1 MADPIILKKSGIPN
15 QAPQVTDLEFGE
27 IAINYADGKIYY
39 KNTNNQIAYVETA
52 EAIVGDVSS
61 AVAISNVLYVAKNGS
76 DASGTGTLA
85 EPYLTL
91 RKACEVAVF
100 GTTIYLMS
108 GDYTEINPIS
118 VPAGVTIV
126 GSNLRSTTVRPLYK
140 TQDILHVRNR
150 FFVTGITFRDHLA
163 PAAAVAFPPLPAG
176 LTLTQAIAADP
187 GRVIITSPYVQNCSS
202 ITFSATVE
210 GVPTAAGAGMRIDG
224 NLVGGLKSMVVDA
237 YTQYN
242 QSAARYTYSA
252 GSFVVGNV
260 YKIETLG
267 TTDFTLIGA
276 ASNTIG
282 LQFIATGV
290 GTGTGTASTTLG
302 GMGVHITNGGYAQL
316 VSLFTIC
323 TSTAI
328 LCELGG
334 QCSVTNSNCSFGD
347 YGLVAK
353 GVLPTPVDTGT
364 TVGTTS
370 LDTVVL
376 TGLTKRPAVNDTVK
390 FAGDSEYYIIIS
402 STPLVAGQSTVTLE
416 RAVVTTKAS
425 GTVAE
430 LYRISFITSSGHTF
444 EYVGAGCFI
453 QDALPSGGGI
463 PIQENE
469 IVEDTGGK
477 VFFTSTD
484 HKGDFRIGN
493 ELLFNRATGTI
504 TGRTFERSMFAIL
517 TPYILAIEG

>member
-1 MADPIILKKSGIPN
+1 MADPIILKNSGIPN
-15 QAPQVTDLEFGE
+15 QVPVATDLALGE
-27 IAINYADGKIYY
+27 IAINYADGKVYY
-39 KNTNNQIAYVETA
+39 KDVNNQIQYVQTA
-52 EAIVGDVSS
+52 QSIVGDVSA
-61 AVAISNVLYVAKNGS
+61 AVDIDNVIYVAKNGNDTTGS
-76 DASGTGTLA
+76 GTLA

-91 RKACEVAVF
+91 RQACSVATT

-108 GDYTEINPIS
+108 GDYTEVNPVS
-118 VPAGVTIV
+118 VPAGVTII
-126 GSNLRSTTVRPLYK
+126 GSNLRSTTIRPANR
-140 TQDILHVRNR
+140 TQDILHVRNK
-150 FFVTGITFRDHLA
+150 FFISGVTFRDHLYPSSA
-163 PAAAVAFPPLPAG
+163 IAFPPLPSG
-176 LTLTQAIAADP
+176 LNLTQAIAADP

-202 ITFSATVE
+202 ITFSATIN
-210 GVPTAAGAGMRIDG
+210 GSNIPAGGGMRIDG
-224 NLVGGLKSMVVDA
+224 NLVGGLKSMVLDA

-242 QSAARYTYSA
+242 QSTSRYTYSA
-252 GSFVVGNV
+252 TSLVAGNV
-260 YKIETLG
+260 YKIESVG
-267 TTDFTLIGA
+267 STDFTLIGA
-276 ASNTIG
+276 TSNTVG
-282 LQFIATGV
+282 LQFIASGA

-302 GMGVHITNGGYAQL
+302 GIGVHILNGGYAQL

-328 LCELGG
+328 LCEAGG

-364 TVGTTS
+364 TSGTTT

-376 TGLTKRPAVNDTVK
+376 VGLTKRPAVNDTVK
-390 FAGDSEYYIIIS
+390 FAGDSEYYIIVS
-402 STPLVAGQSTVTLE
+402 STPVIAGQSTVTLE
-416 RAVVTTKAS
+416 RNVTSSKAS
-425 GTVAE
+425 GTAVE
-430 LYRISFITSSGHTF
+430 LYRISFIASSGHTF

-469 IVEDTGGK
+469 IVESEGGK

-484 HKGDFRIGN
+484 HKGDFRIGS
-493 ELLFNRATGTI
+493 ELLFNRAAGTI
-504 TGRTFERSMFAIL
+504 EGRTFERSMFAIL